1 MDTKYVNQKA
11 EEIRNQVID
20 LWGKTVGQL
29 EQISRNLMESGVN
42 IFKVEQAKLLAER
55 DRLLNRL
62 GEETYRLLDAG
73 KVKLPK
79 SVTETYIK
87 VRKVMDRIMIP
98 KEGRAPARR
107 TRKRSRKSTA

>member
-1 MDTKYVNQKA
+1 MDAKYMNQKA
-11 EEIRNQVID
+11 DEIRHQVID

-79 SVTETYIK
+79 QVTDTYIK
-87 VRKVMDRIMIP
+87 VRRVMDRIMIP
-98 KEGRAPARR
+98 KQGRASARR
-107 TRKRSRKSTA
+107 PRRRSSKKAS